1 MCARHPGGHAEGMN
15 ATDKDQA
22 NQTEAA
28 QDLTSEDREVDRPRE
43 LRRPVKGRMV
53 AGVAAGLADYL
64 NVDVTLV
71 RIAMAVLVLVG
82 GSGVALYLAGW
93 LLIPEEGAEM
103 SIAADFMGPR
113 R

>member
-1 MCARHPGGHAEGMN
+1 MNSTAR
-15 ATDKDQA
+15 TDTDQA
-22 NQTEAA
+22 SQA
-28 QDLTSEDREVDRPRE
+28 QAQAPAPDSADASRACQDRE
-43 LRRPVKGRMV
+43 LRRPLEGRMV

-64 NVDVTLV
+64 GADVTLV
-71 RIAMAVLVLVG
+71 RIALAVLVLVG

-93 LLIPEEGAEM
+93 LLIPEEGAEL